1 MSTRESDAV
10 ELEGTL
16 HQCRQEL
23 AAAREQL
30 ERLAEQ
36 AARADRAT
44 AQAEAIAA
52 ALDARLTAEEVPAT
66 GPKGWLKRKVKPNA
80 ATPQELADA
89 RELRES
95 PLFDGVWYLRT
106 YPEVVET
113 GLSPALH
120 YLRHGVTEQY
130 DPGPEFSTKGYLARH
145 PLVAR
150 KKANPL
156 LNHLRTGQ

>member
-1 MSTRESDAV
+1 VSTREIDGV
-10 ELEGTL
+10 ELEESL
-16 HQCRQEL
+16 QRCRQEL

-30 ERLAEQ
+30 EQLAER
-36 AARADRAT
+36 AAQADRADS
-44 AQAEAIAA
+44 QAHRIAA

-66 GPKGWLKRKVKPNA
+66 GPKGWLKRKVVPNA

-89 RELRES
+89 AELRAS
-95 PLFDGVWYLRT
+95 SLFDGAWYLRT
-106 YPEVVET
+106 YPEVVAT

-120 YLRHGVTEQY
+120 YLRHGVAEQR
-130 DPGPEFSTKGYLARH
+130 DPGPEFSTKHYLGRH

-150 KKANPL
+150 TKTNPL